1 MMDDGMEIL
10 KATPEDR
17 QESWAT
23 RVIEACGGRCANCGS
38 DHRLKVRMIVPEESG
53 GKKTVSNGTLL
64 CRTCELAREIS
75 LKVPQ
80 PASGERTRPINFF
93 VSQDL
98 HAKLQNGLATKYGFR
113 SVSALVRFL
122 MSKYVTDPSDFDD
135 LEMFQDS
142 GSEVK
147 VNVWVGR
154 DIYASFKAITDRD
167 GTTVTDT
174 LKGLIRMYETEAQR
188 IVGRMKG

>member
-1 MMDDGMEIL
+1 MDDGTEIL

-23 RVIEACGGRCANCGS
+23 RVFDACNGKCSNCGS
-38 DHRLKVRMIVPEESG
+38 EHRLKVRMIVPESSG
-53 GKKTVSNGTLL
+53 GQRVVSNGTLL

-93 VSQDL
+93 VSQEL
-98 HAKLQNGLATKYGFR
+98 HRKLQNGLATKYGFR

-122 MSKYVTDPSDFDD
+122 MAKFVAESDDFDD
-135 LEMFQDS
+135 IDMYQDG
-142 GSEVK
+142 GSDVK

-154 DIYASFKAITDRD
+154 DVYANFKAITDRN
-167 GTTVTDT
+167 GTTVTET
-174 LKGLIRMYETEAQR
+174 LKGLIRMYEAETQR
-188 IVGRMKG
+188 IVGRTRA